1 MSGDNP
7 DFIVELP
14 LLLLPPLHLDD
25 GGGGGHPKG
34 AVVDGF
40 DMGRRQRVDTT
51 LKLRTTLVSSYVKI
65 SSARPSVC
73 SSVRTFIRLFV
84 TNKKRAGLSKRK
96 GV

>member
-51 LKLRTTLVSSYVKI
+51 LKIRTTLLSRYVKLI
-65 SSARPSVC
+65 SALPSVC
-73 SSVRTFIRLFV
+73 WSVRAFAFV
-84 TNKKRAGLSKRK
+84 YS
-96 GV
+96 